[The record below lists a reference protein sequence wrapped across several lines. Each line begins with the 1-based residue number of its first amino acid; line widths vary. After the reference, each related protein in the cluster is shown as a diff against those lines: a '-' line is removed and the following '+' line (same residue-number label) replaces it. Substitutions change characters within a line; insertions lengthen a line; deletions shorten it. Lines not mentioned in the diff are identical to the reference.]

1 MKLELPMAGA
11 VVRTW
16 QEKDLAPL
24 VEYANDREVARQL
37 RDRFPHPYETA
48 HGVGFLHWVAQ
59 QPVECAWA
67 IAVDG
72 AAVGGIGLV
81 FQHDVDRVSAEIGY
95 WLGRPFWGR
104 GLTTAALRT
113 VTAYAFEQFDL
124 ARIFA
129 VPFESNRGS
138 IRVLEKAG
146 YVLEGRMR
154 RSAIKYGE
162 IQDQRLY
169 ATYRE

>member
-1 MKLELPMAGA
+1 MKLELPITGA

-48 HGVGFLHWVAQ
+48 HGIGFLQWVAE

-72 AAVGGIGLV
+72 PAVGGIGLV

-95 WLGRPFWGR
+95 WLGRPFWGH
-104 GLTTAALRT
+104 GLATAALRA

-129 VPFESNRGS
+129 VPFEANRGS